1 MEILTILK
9 IVDIAGVSIGIVW
22 FLLWL
27 FVFQKEI
34 TFFRHMQPKRLWVFL
49 RELGLCF
56 GSKAFGKV
64 SVGMLF
70 GEGLAFSGAEVSGRL
85 ISRYAIVGG
94 ASELSFG
101 SYFHAKAAIIAFII
115 LIAMMA
121 AEIGWAIYKNPRLIS
136 DKITF
141 FKLCLES
148 YVVFGIVGMITG
160 FYL

>member
-9 IVDIAGVSIGIVW
+9 IIDASGIAIGAAW

-34 TFFRHMQPKRLWVFL
+34 AFFRNMQPQRIWVFL

-56 GSKAFGKV
+56 GSKVFGKV
-64 SVGMLF
+64 SVGMFF
-70 GEGLAFSGAEVSGRL
+70 GEGLAFGGAELSGRL

-94 ASELSFG
+94 ASELSVG
-101 SYFHAKAAIIAFII
+101 GYLHAKAAILAFVVLMSMMIGEIA
-115 LIAMMA
+115 
-121 AEIGWAIYKNPRLIS
+121 WAIYKNPRLIQ
-136 DKITF
+136 DKIAF
-141 FKLCLES
+141 GKLFLES
-148 YVVFGIVGMITG
+148 YVVFGVVGMITS